1 LDSFTSKKNKGIH
14 SLNIESPK
22 KLADQISS
30 INKHLYSYLNI
41 LKIFKGFKKD

>member
-1 LDSFTSKKNKGIH
+1 LQVQ
-14 SLNIESPK
+14 K

>member
-22 KLADQISS
+22 KIGRSDQ
-30 INKHLYSYLNI
+30 
-41 LKIFKGFKKD
+41 

>member
-1 LDSFTSKKNKGIH
+1 LKVQKKNW
-14 SLNIESPK
+14 
-22 KLADQISS
+22 QISS